1 MSKYLKEY
9 LDNIDSFIFGKT
21 SAERKEI
28 LAEIESYVLNNAERD
43 YGNQDEESIRK
54 AINDFGK
61 PEEVAEK
68 YVAEEQIIAPIFK
81 NYLFMYSFIVFS
93 VHMGL
98 LIVGM
103 IAGNTVINRDI
114 NSFIPLLE
122 FFGRLPVTFIFDFGV
137 VTLIFMILTRHRKKL
152 RLPYLGGFLKRR
164 AKKKSATKKGL
175 MIELIF
181 SIIGTFALLFAFI
194 YGPVFI
200 STTPDAT
207 VISSNII
214 NMLKTAFFIGFVLM
228 SINTATIVFNF
239 LFQSRL
245 TDIISGIVVLGI
257 LYTIAYPNNLKKFSD
272 FINIQMTVE
281 AYDILKGII
290 ILITLLTVFIFSLNV
305 IDYTAYITEKRR

>member
-1 MSKYLKEY
+1 MSRYLKEY

-54 AINDFGK
+54 AISDFGK

-68 YVAEEQIIAPIFK
+68 YVVEKQIIAPIFK

-93 VHMGL
+93 VHIGL

-103 IAGNTVINRDI
+103 IAGNTVINKDI
-114 NSFIPLLE
+114 NSFVPLLE
-122 FFGRLPVTFIFDFGV
+122 FFGRLPVTFVFDFGV
-137 VTLIFMILTRHRKKL
+137 VTLILMVLTRHRKKL
-152 RLPYLGGFLKRR
+152 RLPYLGGFLKKR
-164 AKKKSATKKGL
+164 AKKKSTTKKGF
-175 MIELIF
+175 MIGLIF

-200 STTPDAT
+200 STQPDT
-207 VISSNII
+207 VISSDII

-257 LYTIAYPNNLKKFSD
+257 LYTFAYPSNLKKFSD

-281 AYDILKGII
+281 SYAVLKGII
-290 ILITLLTVFIFSLNV
+290 ILITLITVFIFSLNV